1 MPGGRQPIAGQI
13 NLPAAVAM
21 VRPESIRLSEAD
33 GAALAGIIDS
43 VTFNGEKQRL
53 VVSGASDKPLTVDAP
68 NTVQAKAGDR
78 VGLSIAPEA
87 VRLLPP
93 ED

>member
-1 MPGGRQPIAGQI
+1 VE
-13 NLPAAVAM
+13 AA
-21 VRPESIRLSEAD
+21 
-33 GAALAGIIDS
+33 GAALTGVVDS
-43 VTFNGEKQRL
+43 VAFNGEKQRL

-68 NTVQAKAGDR
+68 NSAQVKAGDR

-87 VRLLPP
+87 VCLLPP

>member
-1 MPGGRQPIAGQI
+1 MLTGPALD
-13 NLPAAVAM
+13 NLAAAVAM
-21 VRPESIRLSEAD
+21 VRPESIRVVEAGSAPLS
-33 GAALAGIIDS
+33 GTIDS
-43 VTFNGEKQRL
+43 IAFNGEKQRL
-53 VVSGASDKPLTVDAP
+53 VVSGAADKTLTVDAP
-68 NTVQAKAGDR
+68 NTLQAKVGER